1 VDREGNTNA
10 PAHCVAES
18 ARIICRGGVQPRP
31 RIDYNQPMPLDRLQ
45 RARDDDKADTV
56 RYTADVPIGPHDEVA
71 SGAAPRFSPGC
82 RPSPSSRSD
91 AGRARSSM
99 RSFTRTTDDR
109 GARRQTLATRHRH
122 LSRRR
127 NVGWF
132 RNYYTCDRCHFEWSD
147 EWSCMCDDKCPACGA
162 RDMAPVESD
171 DLTKI
176 IEWRAHTFVVLRSPC
191 SAEHSPDYDE
201 IAVFSSNEQ
210 ANMYLNGKTQ

>member
-1 VDREGNTNA
+1 MTKKPIPCATRPT
-10 PAHCVAES
+10 CRS
-18 ARIICRGGVQPRP
+18 ARMMRLRP
-31 RIDYNQPMPLDRLQ
+31 AP
-45 RARDDDKADTV
+45 
-56 RYTADVPIGPHDEVA
+56 
-71 SGAAPRFSPGC
+71 APRFSPGC